1 MLAQADT
8 ALDVE
13 TGDMLIK
20 VGLVFLQAKIINKK
34 YFNAWHIRDP
44 KMQLGRGPIKK
55 YWVFWSPYVSL
66 EQWVFDQFKSNLN
79 HCFIIHLVI

>member
-1 MLAQADT
+1 MLTQADT

-34 YFNAWHIRDP
+34 YFNA
-44 KMQLGRGPIKK
+44 
-55 YWVFWSPYVSL
+55 
-66 EQWVFDQFKSNLN
+66 
-79 HCFIIHLVI
+79 